1 MDELQYLQAARM
13 SRMQKGDQEWIE
25 EGFLWELADAELPIH
40 QFQVVHWGSKEDFKC
55 GDEFMV
61 VEMTHDENP
70 LTIEMLNNTVDEFA
84 GWTAHDEEKATFCS
98 IVATEWDLTEE
109 DDAWGWD
116 FTVEDAYDGMR
127 NALKAIEIEA
137 VLATIGVDYKSFNE
151 AHTIFADDNQEV
163 VDGISLYECKYTLT
177 QAGITSSR
185 TLGWFACAYETHPSE
200 KEIELVPKGTRRRGR
215 RSRRRPQSV

>member
-25 EGFLWELADAELPIH
+25 EGFLWELADAELPVH

-61 VEMTHDENP
+61 VEMTDDENP
-70 LTIEMLNNTVDEFA
+70 LTIEMLNHTVDEFD
-84 GWTAHDEEKATFCS
+84 GWTAHEEEKATFCS

-116 FTVEDAYDGMR
+116 FTVEDAYDGVRM
-127 NALKAIEIEA
+127 ALKATETEA

-163 VDGISLYECKYTLT
+163 VDGISLYECKYALT
-177 QAGITSSR
+177 QAGITSSQM
-185 TLGWFACAYETHPSE
+185 LGWFACSYETHPSE
-200 KEIELVPKGTRRRGR
+200 MEIELVPKGTPRRGR
-215 RSRRRPQSV
+215 RGRSQTV